1 MPIRLLTVAL
11 FVLLAGCTSDA
22 KLAMCPAV
30 TVLVDTATLP
40 VMTSD
45 KATDPADILYTAQIV
60 NADGNCDI
68 HKHDKQVEAG
78 VDIHFRAA
86 RPKPGAAAGYKI
98 PYFVAITTEGKVL
111 AKQEFWVQ
119 FGFEQDQAVADFT
132 DSVNSL
138 LLTVGRDKRAADY
151 GIVVGFQLTKAQL
164 AMNRKVGRFAP

>member
-11 FVLLAGCTSDA
+11 LVLLTGCTSET
-22 KLAMCPAV
+22 KLAMCPGV

-68 HKHDKQVEAG
+68 HKYDKQVEAG

-86 RPKPGAAAGYKI
+86 RAKAGDAAGYKI
-98 PYFVAITTEGKVL
+98 PYFVAITTEGRVL

-119 FGFEQDQAVADFT
+119 FGFEQGQAVADFN

-138 LLTVGRDKRAADY
+138 TLTVGRDKRAADY